1 MPNTKET
8 QYTETDAA
16 NRNDLGQQYRQ
27 IGISAL
33 AAALPY
39 GGEQKNQDHAPTKHK
54 VLTIRDLEW
63 LFG

>member
-1 MPNTKET
+1 MSNTKET
-8 QYTETDAA
+8 EIE
-16 NRNDLGQQYRQ
+16 NSVRGRSDLGNQYRK

-39 GGEQKNQDHAPTKHK
+39 VGDQKNQDHAPTKHK

-63 LFG
+63 LVG